1 MAIAR
6 SLTKKGKKHGN
17 PPTKKHKGKKHAT
30 KQLHK
35 YDNIDVKTL
44 EDVEKLTELIKNNV
58 LTLLLVYAD
67 WCGHCKKAKPDFV
80 EFMADGTKTIGSKT
94 VKIEMVNADSG
105 DPKVEA
111 FQVKGYPTFCL
122 QTTDGKITEY
132 KGKREV
138 AGYLEFL
145 NSSLGGV

>member
-1 MAIAR
+1 MSFLKTALIVVAA
-6 SLTKKGKKHGN
+6 LAVLVLVGLIVFGKYPHLLKQGFQSGGVAA
-17 PPTKKHKGKKHAT
+17 PSVPTFT
-30 KQLHK
+30 MF
-35 YDNIDVKTL
+35 
-44 EDVEKLTELIKNNV
+44 
-58 LTLLLVYAD
+58 YAD

-80 EFMADGTKTIGSKT
+80 EFMGDGTKTVGATT

-105 DPKVEA
+105 NPKVEA

-132 KGKREV
+132 KGKRET

-145 NSSLGGV
+145 YASLGGGV

>member
-1 MAIAR
+1 MSWFDWKTVLIA
-6 SLTKKGKKHGN
+6 LAVIAVIVVVTLIALGKYPNVFGLKQGFQGGG
-17 PPTKKHKGKKHAT
+17 PPPSVPTFT
-30 KQLHK
+30 MF
-35 YDNIDVKTL
+35 
-44 EDVEKLTELIKNNV
+44 
-58 LTLLLVYAD
+58 YAD

-80 EFMADGTKTIGSKT
+80 EFMGDGSKTIGDKT

-122 QTTDGKITEY
+122 QTTDGKVTEY

-145 NSSLGGV
+145 NSSLGGGV

>member
-1 MAIAR
+1 MSWFDWKTMLIILAVIAVLVIV
-6 SLTKKGKKHGN
+6 SLIMFGKYPEMFPWLKQGFQSGGN
-17 PPTKKHKGKKHAT
+17 VAPPSVPTFT
-30 KQLHK
+30 MF
-35 YDNIDVKTL
+35 
-44 EDVEKLTELIKNNV
+44 
-58 LTLLLVYAD
+58 YAD
-67 WCGHCKKAKPDFV
+67 WCGHCKKAKPDFI
-80 EFMADGTKTIGSKT
+80 EFMADGTKTIGDKT

-132 KGKREV
+132 KGKRET

-145 NSSLGGV
+145 NSSLGGGI

>member
-1 MAIAR
+1 M
-6 SLTKKGKKHGN
+6 SWFDWK
-17 PPTKKHKGKKHAT
+17 
-30 KQLHK
+30 
-35 YDNIDVKTL
+35 
-44 EDVEKLTELIKNNV
+44 NV
-58 LTLLLVYAD
+58 LIALAVIAVVVVVVLIVLGKYPHLFPGLKQGFQGGGPAPDVPTFTMFYAD

-80 EFMADGTKTIGSKT
+80 EFMADGTKTIGDKT

-145 NSSLGGV
+145 NSSLGGGV

>member
-1 MAIAR
+1 MSWFDWKTILIILAVIAVLVIV
-6 SLTKKGKKHGN
+6 SLILLGKYPEMFPWLKQGFQSGGN
-17 PPTKKHKGKKHAT
+17 VAPPSVPTFT
-30 KQLHK
+30 MF
-35 YDNIDVKTL
+35 
-44 EDVEKLTELIKNNV
+44 
-58 LTLLLVYAD
+58 YAD
-67 WCGHCKKAKPDFV
+67 WCGHCKKAKPDFI
-80 EFMADGTKTIGSKT
+80 EFMGDGTKTIGDKT

-132 KGKREV
+132 KGKRET

-145 NSSLGGV
+145 NSSLGGGI

>member
-1 MAIAR
+1 M
-6 SLTKKGKKHGN
+6 SWFDWK
-17 PPTKKHKGKKHAT
+17 
-30 KQLHK
+30 
-35 YDNIDVKTL
+35 
-44 EDVEKLTELIKNNV
+44 NV
-58 LTLLLVYAD
+58 LIALAVLAVVVVVVLIVLGKYPHLFPGLKQGFQGGGPAPSVPTFTMFYAD

-80 EFMADGTKTIGSKT
+80 EFMGDGTKTIGDKT

-122 QTTDGKITEY
+122 QTTDGKVTEY

-145 NSSLGGV
+145 NSSLGGGV

>member
-1 MAIAR
+1 MSWFDWKTALIILAVIAVIVIVI
-6 SLTKKGKKHGN
+6 LILLGKYPEMFPWLKQGFQSGGN
-17 PPTKKHKGKKHAT
+17 VAAPSVPTFT
-30 KQLHK
+30 MF
-35 YDNIDVKTL
+35 
-44 EDVEKLTELIKNNV
+44 
-58 LTLLLVYAD
+58 YAD
-67 WCGHCKKAKPDFV
+67 WCGHCKKAKPEFL
-80 EFMADGTKTIGSKT
+80 EFMGDGSKTIGDKT

-132 KGKREV
+132 KGKRET

-145 NSSLGGV
+145 NSSLGGGI

>member
-1 MAIAR
+1 M
-6 SLTKKGKKHGN
+6 SWFDWK
-17 PPTKKHKGKKHAT
+17 
-30 KQLHK
+30 
-35 YDNIDVKTL
+35 
-44 EDVEKLTELIKNNV
+44 NV
-58 LTLLLVYAD
+58 LIALAVLAVVVVVVLIVLGKYPHLFPGLKQGFQGGGPAPDVPTFTMFYAD

-80 EFMADGTKTIGSKT
+80 EFMGDGTKTIGDKT

-122 QTTDGKITEY
+122 QTTDGKVTEY
-132 KGKREV
+132 KGKRET

-145 NSSLGGV
+145 NSSLGGGV

>member
-1 MAIAR
+1 M
-6 SLTKKGKKHGN
+6 SWFDWK
-17 PPTKKHKGKKHAT
+17 
-30 KQLHK
+30 
-35 YDNIDVKTL
+35 
-44 EDVEKLTELIKNNV
+44 NV
-58 LTLLLVYAD
+58 LIALAVLAVVVVVVLIVLGKYPHLFPGLKQGFQGGGPAPSVPTFTMFYAD

-80 EFMADGTKTIGSKT
+80 EFMADGTKTIGDKT

-122 QTTDGKITEY
+122 QTTDGKVTEY

-145 NSSLGGV
+145 NSSLGGGV

>member
-1 MAIAR
+1 M
-6 SLTKKGKKHGN
+6 SWFDWK
-17 PPTKKHKGKKHAT
+17 
-30 KQLHK
+30 
-35 YDNIDVKTL
+35 
-44 EDVEKLTELIKNNV
+44 NV
-58 LTLLLVYAD
+58 LIALAVIAVVVVVALIVLGKYPHMFPWLKQGFQGGPSISAAAPDVPTFTMFYAD

-80 EFMADGTKTIGSKT
+80 EFMGDGTKTIGSTT

-122 QTTDGKITEY
+122 QTTDGKVTEY
-132 KGKREV
+132 KGKRET

-145 NSSLGGV
+145 NSSLGGGV

>member
-1 MAIAR
+1 M
-6 SLTKKGKKHGN
+6 SWFDWK
-17 PPTKKHKGKKHAT
+17 
-30 KQLHK
+30 
-35 YDNIDVKTL
+35 
-44 EDVEKLTELIKNNV
+44 NV
-58 LTLLLVYAD
+58 LIALAVIAVVVVVVLIVLGKFPNVFGLKQGFQGGSSISAAAPSVPTFTMFYAD

-80 EFMADGTKTIGSKT
+80 EFMGDGTKTIGSTT

-122 QTTDGKITEY
+122 QTTDGKVTEY
-132 KGKREV
+132 KGKRET

-145 NSSLGGV
+145 NSSLGGGV

>member
-1 MAIAR
+1 M
-6 SLTKKGKKHGN
+6 SWFDWK
-17 PPTKKHKGKKHAT
+17 
-30 KQLHK
+30 
-35 YDNIDVKTL
+35 
-44 EDVEKLTELIKNNV
+44 NV
-58 LTLLLVYAD
+58 LIALAVLAVVVVVVLIVLGKYPHLFPGLKQGFQGSGPAPSVPTFTMFYAD

-80 EFMADGTKTIGSKT
+80 EFMADGTKTIGDKT

-122 QTTDGKITEY
+122 QTTDGKVTEY

-145 NSSLGGV
+145 NSSLGGGV

>member
-1 MAIAR
+1 MSWFDWKTALIILAVIAVIVVVV
-6 SLTKKGKKHGN
+6 LILLGKYPEMFPWLKQGFQSGGSVA
-17 PPTKKHKGKKHAT
+17 PPSVPTFT
-30 KQLHK
+30 MF
-35 YDNIDVKTL
+35 
-44 EDVEKLTELIKNNV
+44 
-58 LTLLLVYAD
+58 YAD

-80 EFMADGTKTIGSKT
+80 EFMGDGTKTIGDKT

-132 KGKREV
+132 KGKRET

-145 NSSLGGV
+145 NSSLGGGI

>member
-1 MAIAR
+1 M
-6 SLTKKGKKHGN
+6 SWFDWK
-17 PPTKKHKGKKHAT
+17 
-30 KQLHK
+30 
-35 YDNIDVKTL
+35 
-44 EDVEKLTELIKNNV
+44 NV
-58 LTLLLVYAD
+58 LIALAVLAVVVVVVLIVLGKYPHLFPGLKQGFQSGGPPPSVPTFTMFYAD

-80 EFMADGTKTIGSKT
+80 EFMGDGTKTIGDKT

-122 QTTDGKITEY
+122 QTTDGKVTEY

-145 NSSLGGV
+145 NSSLGGGV

>member
-1 MAIAR
+1 M
-6 SLTKKGKKHGN
+6 SWFDWK
-17 PPTKKHKGKKHAT
+17 
-30 KQLHK
+30 
-35 YDNIDVKTL
+35 
-44 EDVEKLTELIKNNV
+44 NV
-58 LTLLLVYAD
+58 LIALAVLAVVVVVVLIVLGKYPHLFPGLKQGFQSGGPPPSVPTFTMFYAD

-80 EFMADGTKTIGSKT
+80 EFMADGTKTIGDKT

-122 QTTDGKITEY
+122 QTTDGKVTEY

-145 NSSLGGV
+145 NSSLGGGV

>member
-1 MAIAR
+1 MSWFDWKTALIILALIAVIVIVV
-6 SLTKKGKKHGN
+6 LILLGKYPEMFPWLKQGFQSGGN
-17 PPTKKHKGKKHAT
+17 VAPPSVPTFT
-30 KQLHK
+30 MF
-35 YDNIDVKTL
+35 
-44 EDVEKLTELIKNNV
+44 
-58 LTLLLVYAD
+58 YAD
-67 WCGHCKKAKPDFV
+67 WCGHCKKAKPDFL
-80 EFMADGTKTIGSKT
+80 EFMGDGTKTIGDKT

-132 KGKREV
+132 KGKRET

-145 NSSLGGV
+145 NSSLGGGI

>member
-1 MAIAR
+1 M
-6 SLTKKGKKHGN
+6 SWFDWK
-17 PPTKKHKGKKHAT
+17 
-30 KQLHK
+30 
-35 YDNIDVKTL
+35 
-44 EDVEKLTELIKNNV
+44 NV
-58 LTLLLVYAD
+58 LIALAVLAVVVVVVLIVLGKYPHLFPGLKQGFQGGPSISAAAPDVPTFTMFYAD

-80 EFMADGTKTIGSKT
+80 EFMGDGTKTIGDKT

-122 QTTDGKITEY
+122 QTTDGKVTEY

-145 NSSLGGV
+145 NSSLGGGV

>member
-1 MAIAR
+1 MSWFDWKTMLIILAVIAVLVIV
-6 SLTKKGKKHGN
+6 SLILLGKYPEMFPWLKQGFQSGGN
-17 PPTKKHKGKKHAT
+17 VAPPSVPTFT
-30 KQLHK
+30 MF
-35 YDNIDVKTL
+35 
-44 EDVEKLTELIKNNV
+44 
-58 LTLLLVYAD
+58 YAD
-67 WCGHCKKAKPDFV
+67 WCGHCKKAKPDFI
-80 EFMADGTKTIGSKT
+80 EFMADGTKTIGDKT

-132 KGKREV
+132 KGKRET

-145 NSSLGGV
+145 NSSLGGGI

>member
-1 MAIAR
+1 MSWFDWKTVLIA
-6 SLTKKGKKHGN
+6 LAVIAVVVVVALIVLGKYPHLFPGLKQGFQGGG
-17 PPTKKHKGKKHAT
+17 PAPDVPTFT
-30 KQLHK
+30 MF
-35 YDNIDVKTL
+35 
-44 EDVEKLTELIKNNV
+44 
-58 LTLLLVYAD
+58 YAD

-80 EFMADGTKTIGSKT
+80 EFMGDGTKTIGDKT

-122 QTTDGKITEY
+122 QTTDGTVTEY

-145 NSSLGGV
+145 NSSLGGGV

>member
-1 MAIAR
+1 MSWFDWKTALIILAVIAVVVIVI
-6 SLTKKGKKHGN
+6 LILLGKYPEMFPLLKQGFQSGGN
-17 PPTKKHKGKKHAT
+17 VAPPSVPTFT
-30 KQLHK
+30 MF
-35 YDNIDVKTL
+35 
-44 EDVEKLTELIKNNV
+44 
-58 LTLLLVYAD
+58 YAD
-67 WCGHCKKAKPDFV
+67 WCGHCKKAKPDFL
-80 EFMADGTKTIGSKT
+80 EFMADGTKTIGDKT

-132 KGKREV
+132 KGKRET

-145 NSSLGGV
+145 NSSLGGGI

>member
-1 MAIAR
+1 MKEGDFYGSEQSAVIAA
-6 SLTKKGKKHGN
+6 ST
-17 PPTKKHKGKKHAT
+17 
-30 KQLHK
+30 
-35 YDNIDVKTL
+35 
-44 EDVEKLTELIKNNV
+44 
-58 LTLLLVYAD
+58 
-67 WCGHCKKAKPDFV
+67 
-80 EFMADGTKTIGSKT
+80 T

-145 NSSLGGV
+145 NSSLGGGV

>member
-1 MAIAR
+1 MSWFDWKTMLIILAVIAVLVIV
-6 SLTKKGKKHGN
+6 SLIMFGKYPEMFPWLKQGFQSGGN
-17 PPTKKHKGKKHAT
+17 VAPPSVPTFT
-30 KQLHK
+30 MF
-35 YDNIDVKTL
+35 
-44 EDVEKLTELIKNNV
+44 
-58 LTLLLVYAD
+58 YAD
-67 WCGHCKKAKPDFV
+67 WCGHCKKAKPDFI
-80 EFMADGTKTIGSKT
+80 EFMADGTKTIGDKT

-122 QTTDGKITEY
+122 QTTDGKVTEY

-145 NSSLGGV
+145 NSSLGGGV